1 MKKLYTLFLSV
12 TALFAFS
19 QAPKLINYQGI
30 ARSANGNPIINTNV
44 ALRFEILQGATTF
57 YSEDQTG
64 VSVNSLG
71 LFSTQ
76 IGKIGNLPAIWG
88 NGTYSL
94 KVSIDTLN
102 GTNFVALGNPQQL
115 VSVPFAL
122 NAPSPTISVTNN
134 TLLTVGTETATLPSP
149 AGLQSLGISSNS
161 LNISNGNTVTIPPVG
176 LTGAGATTV
185 TANGGYGYTVG
196 TPSVTVS
203 QAIVPAFAPPS
214 LNPGSILGLAQVIG
228 AYPDYSVVVAPS
240 FTYSQA
246 TGSLV
251 ISNRTDLVAFGVPA
265 SPGYTYA
272 YNITPTVGFSNGY
285 VSVGPSSN
293 SADLNNYLP
302 WRYQIGPNTVTL
314 ASVSSSVGIG
324 TYTPN
329 TQLHVDG
336 FTRLGVTAPAMQVM
350 TFMAQTA
357 SAANTATTITL
368 PSYTLQ
374 GGTPVPITTNKIVS
388 ASVLVSLATGE
399 WVHENST
406 AVTNSLFDWHLG
418 SNGTS
423 IVVTNLLPSTSV
435 LSRPIKITITYTP

>member
-12 TALFAFS
+12 TSLFAFS

-30 ARSANGNPIINTNV
+30 ARSANGNPIINTSV

-76 IGKIGNLPAIWG
+76 IGKTGNLPAVWG

-94 KVSIDTLN
+94 KVSMDTLN

-149 AGLQSLGISSNS
+149 AGLQSLGISGNS
-161 LNISNGNTVTIPPVG
+161 LNISNSNTVTIPPVG

-185 TANGGYGYTVG
+185 AANGGYGYTVG
-196 TPSVTVS
+196 TPSVTLVGGTS
-203 QAIVPAFAPPS
+203 ISIPIPPFSVAVPP
-214 LNPGSILGLAQVIG
+214 GLAQVMG
-228 AYPDYSVVVAPS
+228 SYPNYSIIVTPTIS
-240 FTYSQA
+240 YSQL
-246 TGSLV
+246 TGSLTL
-251 ISNRTDLVAFGVPA
+251 SNI
-265 SPGYTYA
+265 PGTTPTYTYE
-272 YNITPTVGFSNGY
+272 YGITPLLTFNNGILQ
-285 VSVGPSSN
+285 SGPPSN
-293 SADLNNYLP
+293 SQNMNSYLP
-302 WRYQIGPNTVTL
+302 WRYQIAPNTVTL

-324 TYTPN
+324 TYNPN

-350 TFMAQTA
+350 TFTAQTA

-374 GGTPVPITTNKIVS
+374 GGTAVPITTNKIVS

-423 IVVTNLLPSTSV
+423 IVVTNLLTSGSI